1 MSRLSRD
8 TASFS
13 LPIENRACHDTPPP
27 MNILRPT
34 HETERTRMRRA
45 SGRAAL
51 GAILLLGGA
60 LLPACTPALPEG
72 PNLVLVTLD
81 TVRFD
86 HTSLGSYERDTTPRL
101 RALAAEGASFE
112 LAYAPTATTGPTH
125 ATLFTSLLPPQHGV
139 IKNGVALDGDLVTF
153 ADHLSDE
160 GWRTA
165 AFVSSYVMSE
175 RWGWSQGFGHFDDV
189 FDPAGATKRKK
200 NWEGHKVDGGFD
212 RRASV
217 TTARARAWLERQRD
231 GRPFFLFVHYYD
243 PHAPYLPP
251 IGFAGRFSTEE
262 PTPLEGSISAYDE
275 EIAYTD
281 DQLGL
286 LLDALDELGLAEN
299 TLVVVTADHG
309 EGLLDHGH
317 MEHGVHLYDEQV
329 RVPLLVR
336 LPGVITPGIRPDAPV
351 EMLDVAPTLAD
362 LLGVPVPEEFTGR
375 TLAAT
380 LRGEGSLDPLHPV
393 RLFRRHYA
401 PQPDQKSPRGVQY
414 GVRVGDWKYI
424 ERPVEGQPELYNL
437 RSDPAERHN
446 VFTRHPDVGA
456 RLAPLLVRGPEDAP
470 KLAPEE
476 AERLEALGYV
486 E

>member
-1 MSRLSRD
+1 
-8 TASFS
+8 
-13 LPIENRACHDTPPP
+13 
-27 MNILRPT
+27 MNPLRPSD
-34 HETERTRMRRA
+34 ETGRPRA
-45 SGRAAL
+45 PHTSGRAIF
-51 GAILLLGGA
+51 GVILLLFGA
-60 LLPACTPALPEG
+60 LLSACTPALPEG

-81 TVRFD
+81 TTRFD

-125 ATLFTSLLPPQHGV
+125 ATLFTSLLPPEHGV
-139 IKNGVALDGDLVTF
+139 IKNGVALDGDLVTL
-153 ADHLSDE
+153 ADHLSAE

-200 NWEGHKVDGGFD
+200 SWEGHTVDGGFD

-217 TTARARAWLERQRD
+217 TTTRARAWLERQRD

-251 IGFAGRFSTEE
+251 VGFSGRFPSEE
-262 PTPLEGSISAYDE
+262 PTPLDLSISAYDE

-281 DQLGL
+281 DQLGS
-286 LLDALDELGLAEN
+286 LLDALDEFGLAEN

-317 MEHGVHLYDEQV
+317 MGHGVHLYDEQV

-336 LPGVITPGIRPDAPV
+336 LPGVIAPGIRPDAPV
-351 EMLDVAPTLAD
+351 EMLDVAPTLAE
-362 LLGVPVPEEFTGR
+362 LLGVPVPVEFTGR
-375 TLAAT
+375 NLAPV

-401 PQPDQKSPRGVQY
+401 PKADRKSPSGVQY

-424 ERPVEGQPELYNL
+424 ERPAEGRPELYNL
-437 RSDPAERHN
+437 RSDPGERHN
-446 VFTRHPDVGA
+446 VFTRHPDVAA
-456 RLAPLLVRGPEDAP
+456 RLAPLLVRGFEDAP